1 MIIDDRDELRKT
13 LLNFATKPSNA
24 DVIYY
29 DNKFID
35 LINVD
40 VDKLY
45 NDELDLYSKLQKKY
59 AIIKDEVDEYNARV
73 ENLKL
78 LGKNMS
84 EADYIEKIRTLEIEY
99 AKKYKAI
106 KILESKINTLSGKIL
121 DLQNKIEIQIAK
133 EIQAKRNKKNE
144 MLENKRKLSNE
155 TSTLRIILKNR
166 NKVLDILKDKL
177 NFERERYNTFEK
189 NKKSIHEEKYRCD
202 YCKCV
207 INKKRSESLLNYID
221 TQQNSL
227 LNKIDKLKKDIEEE
241 EEETNKVNKKLSDDL
256 AQLKNIKSVEQQNI
270 FAYEKKSVQVLRLEG
285 KIFGIQEEIEKLK
298 EEYNEKTKRAGAAF
312 KDLKLKIESYKESL
326 FNLHELKESRENLKV
341 DLDIYKDII
350 EQVKTIKESLNFH
363 CQFLITRNKLWE
375 QKISNLF
382 DNKIRVQLFTEE
394 NMIIKEECKVYYNN
408 IELMYLRPD
417 EEKIVENMIVDK
429 MKLLDDI

>member
-45 NDELDLYSKLQKKY
+45 NDEFDLYSKLQKKY

-133 EIQAKRNKKNE
+133 EIQAKKNKKNE

-298 EEYNEKTKRAGAAF
+298 EEYNEKTKRAGVAF

-350 EQVKTIKESLNFH
+350 EQAKTVKESLNFH
-363 CQFLITRNKLWE
+363 CQFLATRNKLWE

-408 IELMYLRPD
+408 IELMYLRPN

-429 MKLLDDI
+429 MKLLEDI

>member
-133 EIQAKRNKKNE
+133 EIQAKKNKKNE

-227 LNKIDKLKKDIEEE
+227 LNKIDKLKKDIEKE

-363 CQFLITRNKLWE
+363 CQFLTTRNKLWE

-429 MKLLDDI
+429 MKLLEDI

>member
-13 LLNFATKPSNA
+13 LLNFASKPSNT

-59 AIIKDEVDEYNARV
+59 SIIKDEVDEYNARV

-133 EIQAKRNKKNE
+133 EIQAKKNKKNE